1 MCVYV
6 CVYAR
11 AHFNEIIWQS
21 YKLLG
26 YENINIYLLFILK
39 ILPESRPVLEASQ

>member
-1 MCVYV
+1 MCVR
-6 CVYAR
+6 AHAH

-39 ILPESRPVLEASQ
+39 ILPESCPVLEASQ